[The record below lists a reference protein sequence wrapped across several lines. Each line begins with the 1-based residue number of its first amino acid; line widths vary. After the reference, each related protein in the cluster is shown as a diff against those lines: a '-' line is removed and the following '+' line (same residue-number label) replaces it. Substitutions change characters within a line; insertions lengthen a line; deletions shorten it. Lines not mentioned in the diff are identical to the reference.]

1 MPFKMRKVSKK
12 NCFKVYKQIT
22 KKSGNKTRK
31 VTGKVFSKCATKENA
46 MKQLRLLRA
55 IQFNK
60 DFVPRNSRRSMNMS
74 LNKTRKNSK

>member
-12 NCFKVYKQIT
+12 NCFKVYKPAT
-22 KKSGNKTRK
+22 KKSGKPK
-31 VTGKVFSKCATKENA
+31 AFSKCATKENA